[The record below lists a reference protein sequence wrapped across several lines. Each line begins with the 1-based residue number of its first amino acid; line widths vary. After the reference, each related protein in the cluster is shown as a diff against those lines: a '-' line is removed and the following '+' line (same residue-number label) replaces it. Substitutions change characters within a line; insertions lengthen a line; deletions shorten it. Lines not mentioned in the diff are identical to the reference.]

1 MQKKYGA
8 GMKNRPGGQ
17 GSSGDSG
24 SESDYT
30 GENSGGTDDEVIPLT
45 PDEMPFGFPGKG
57 EDYSWTDVDD
67 NTVDEI
73 IGVTDENGELKSG
86 IEKLQQ
92 DGVLK
97 TKDDIKRY
105 LNELMEDDGIS
116 LAQYQALKLFYG
128 ID

>member
-1 MQKKYGA
+1 
-8 GMKNRPGGQ
+8 MKNRPGGQ
-17 GSSGDSG
+17 GSSGGSGSGSGDSG
-24 SESDYT
+24 SDYT
-30 GENSGGTDDEVIPLT
+30 GGNSGGAGDEVVPLT

-57 EDYSWTDVDD
+57 EDYSWTDDD
-67 NTVDEI
+67 YNTVDEI

-116 LAQYQALKLFYG
+116 LAQYQALKLIYE